1 MKFIAVILLTIFLAA
16 CNKFGDNAKPSS
28 EKTQSLEERVSSLE
42 IDNLIGKLDKYAFLK
57 IGSDGYAPIK
67 FDLGV
72 LTVKIKDV
80 QPYANSSKVQLEI
93 GNPLGATITGLKAT
107 IQWGSVNE
115 KGDVVEELG
124 SKQITVDKNI
134 IAGSWNTIAIT
145 LDATDPKKLGFIRV
159 KDVTHTGIM
168 LTRAR

>member
-1 MKFIAVILLTIFLAA
+1 LLFTGLSLVA
-16 CNKFGDNAKPSS
+16 CNKFTDNT
-28 EKTQSLEERVSSLE
+28 KTTSGKSQTLEERVSSLE
-42 IDNLIGKLDKYAFLK
+42 IDNLLDQLDKYAFLK

-80 QPYANSSKVQLEI
+80 QPYANSSKVTLDI

-115 KGDVVEELG
+115 KGDVLEELG
-124 SKQITVDKNI
+124 SKEVTIDKNI
-134 IAGSWNTIAIT
+134 MAGSWNTVQIT
-145 LDATDPKKLGFIRV
+145 LDGTEPKKLGFIRV
-159 KDVTHTGIM
+159 KKVTHTGII
-168 LTRAR
+168 LTRR